1 MSEYVIVKPSQI
13 DFLET
18 IPFYYQSKDGEYLLY
33 KKTGELLDK
42 ERAAQTRHPDLF
54 IQKQDKERALKELTK
69 GLNMEFAKQV
79 AEGGLIQIKTALC
92 NIVEEALAP
101 GQEAAMLALPETID
115 ILFKNSD
122 QDHSTMEYLSK
133 IATTSPMMVEH
144 TVNVTALTL
153 QYCFFHHLPEKETTK
168 MALCALLHDVG
179 TTKIGSQLIESRH
192 RLTDKEFET
201 YKTHSELG
209 HDMIIVNTD
218 FNIVVATVALEHHE
232 RMDKSGYPNQAD
244 VLCRESQIIGLIDC
258 YESLTYRDKDFRKVK
273 TPFATLNLIKE
284 EVMEGKFSKKIFKEF
299 TSCLTH

>member
-13 DFLET
+13 DFLKT
-18 IPFYYQSKDGEYLLY
+18 IPFYYQSKDGEFLLY
-33 KKTGELLDK
+33 KKTGEILDK
-42 ERAAQTRHPDLF
+42 ERASQTRHPDLF

-79 AEGGLIQIKTALC
+79 ADGGLIQIKTALC

-101 GQEAAMLALPETID
+101 GQETAILALPDTID
-115 ILFKNSD
+115 ILLKNFEH
-122 QDHSTMEYLSK
+122 DHGSMGYLSK
-133 IATTSPMMVEH
+133 IAATSPLVVEH

-153 QYCFFHHLPEKETTK
+153 QYCFFHNMPEKVTAK
-168 MALCALLHDVG
+168 IALCALLHDVG
-179 TTKIGSQLIESRH
+179 TTKLDTRIIESRH
-192 RLTDKEFET
+192 RLSDKEFDI

-218 FNIVVATVALEHHE
+218 FNIAVATVALEHHE
-232 RMDKSGYPNQAD
+232 RMDKSGYPNQSD
-244 VLCRESQIIGLIDC
+244 VICKESQIIGLIDC
-258 YESLTYRDKDFRKVK
+258 YESLTYRDKDFRKMK

-284 EVMEGKFSKKIFKEF
+284 EVIAGKFSKKIFKDF